1 MATYILL
8 MKMTQKG
15 RRKMLADP
23 ESMLASAQGID
34 VPDTGVLGLY
44 AVLGEYDFVGIVSAP
59 GNEEVAQ
66 FSMNL
71 GVRAGVHITTLP
83 AIPIGR
89 LGEGGA
95 PLAQSAVA
103 PEEEEIKTEI
113 VADGRLASPGERP

>member
-15 RRKMLADP
+15 RRKMIAEP
-23 ESMLASAQGID
+23 ESMLASAQSIN
-34 VPDTGVLGLY
+34 VPGAGVLGLY

-66 FSMNL
+66 FSLRL
-71 GVRAGVHITTLP
+71 GVSAGVHITTLP
-83 AIPIGR
+83 AIPVGR

-95 PLAQSAVA
+95 APAHSAVA
-103 PEEEEIKTEI
+103 PQEEEIETEL
-113 VADGRLASPGERP
+113 VVDGR

>member
-15 RRKMLADP
+15 RRKMLENTD
-23 ESMLASAQGID
+23 SMLASAHSIN

-66 FSMNL
+66 FSMHL
-71 GVRAGVHITTLP
+71 GVSAGVQITTLP
-83 AIPIGR
+83 AIPVGR
-89 LGEGGA
+89 LGEGGP
-95 PLAQSAVA
+95 PLGDDD
-103 PEEEEIKTEI
+103 I
-113 VADGRLASPGERP
+113 ASREVDIEVEMLRGGY

>member
-8 MKMTQKG
+8 MRMTQKG

-34 VPDTGVLGLY
+34 VPGAGVLGLY

-59 GNEEVAQ
+59 GNEEAAQ
-66 FSMNL
+66 FSMRL
-71 GVRAGVHITTLP
+71 GVSAGVNITTLP

-89 LGEGGA
+89 LGEGGGPIA
-95 PLAQSAVA
+95 HSAVA
-103 PEEEEIKTEI
+103 PEEAEIETEL
-113 VADGRLASPGERP
+113 VVGGL

>member
-15 RRKMLADP
+15 RRKMLSNTD
-23 ESMLASAQGID
+23 SILASAHGID
-34 VPDTGVLGLY
+34 VPGTGVLGMY

-66 FSMNL
+66 FSLHL
-71 GVRAGVHITTLP
+71 GVSAGVHVTTLP

-89 LGEGGA
+89 LGEGGR
-95 PLAQSAVA
+95 SADD
-103 PEEEEIKTEI
+103 EEPTSEEAKI
-113 VADGRLASPGERP
+113 DGNLSRGVIAAS

>member
-8 MKMTQKG
+8 MEMTETG
-15 RRKMLADP
+15 RRRMLADP
-23 ESMLASAQGID
+23 ESMLATAHDIN

-66 FSMNL
+66 FSLHL
-71 GVRAGVHITTLP
+71 GVNAGVHITTLP

-95 PLAQSAVA
+95 PLDDD
-103 PEEEEIKTEI
+103 EITTREMDLDHEL
-113 VADGRLASPGERP
+113 AFDGD

>member
-15 RRKMLADP
+15 RRKMLADT
-23 ESMLASAQGID
+23 ESMLASAHAIN
-34 VPDTGVLGLY
+34 VPDTGVLGMY

-66 FSMNL
+66 FSLHL
-71 GVRAGVHITTLP
+71 GVSAGVHITTLP

-95 PLAQSAVA
+95 PSDNSEVTSQEIELNGELAR
-103 PEEEEIKTEI
+103 E
-113 VADGRLASPGERP
+113 GR

>member
-8 MKMTQKG
+8 MNMTETG
-15 RRKMLADP
+15 RRKMLSNTD
-23 ESMLASAQGID
+23 SMLASAHDID
-34 VPDTGVLGLY
+34 IPNTDVLGLY

-66 FSMNL
+66 FSLHL
-71 GVRAGVHITTLP
+71 GVNAGVQITTLP

-95 PLAQSAVA
+95 PSDDD
-103 PEEEEIKTEI
+103 EITTRSIEI
-113 VADGRLASPGERP
+113 QDELTVHNGH

>member
-15 RRKMLADP
+15 RRKMLSDTD
-23 ESMLASAQGID
+23 SMLASAHNID

-66 FSMNL
+66 FSLHL
-71 GVRAGVHITTLP
+71 GVSAGVRITTLP

-89 LGEGGA
+89 LAEGGS
-95 PLAQSAVA
+95 QIDVDDSAL
-103 PEEEEIKTEI
+103 EEMDLGVEPTL
-113 VADGRLASPGERP
+113 GAS

>member
-15 RRKMLADP
+15 RRKMLADT
-23 ESMLASAQGID
+23 ESMLASAHAIS
-34 VPDTGVLGLY
+34 VSDTGVLGMY

-66 FSMNL
+66 FSLHL
-71 GVRAGVHITTLP
+71 GVSAGVHITTLP

-89 LGEGGA
+89 LGEGEA
-95 PLAQSAVA
+95 PFDDSEITSEEMELNGELAR
-103 PEEEEIKTEI
+103 E
-113 VADGRLASPGERP
+113 GR

>member
-15 RRKMLADP
+15 RRKMLTDT
-23 ESMLASAQGID
+23 ESMLASAHSID
-34 VPDTGVLGLY
+34 VSDTGVLGLY

-66 FSMNL
+66 FSLHL
-71 GVRAGVHITTLP
+71 GVSAGVHITTLP

-89 LGEGGA
+89 LGEGG
-95 PLAQSAVA
+95 PQLDDDEVTSEEMEIEGELAR
-103 PEEEEIKTEI
+103 
-113 VADGRLASPGERP
+113 DGH